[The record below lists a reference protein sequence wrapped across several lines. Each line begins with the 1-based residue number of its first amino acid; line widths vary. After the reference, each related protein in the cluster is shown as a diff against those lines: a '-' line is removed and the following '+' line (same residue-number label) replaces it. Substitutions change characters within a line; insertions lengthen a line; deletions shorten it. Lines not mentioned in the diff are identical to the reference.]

1 MTEQEAYQEHIRY
14 THDTYCRIVIRHA
27 SFDAAR
33 MLAARWKREISLE
46 YLTEEKFVP
55 LSTTDEYFQVSDYG
69 EAYLFSA
76 QGQTI
81 LLDSR
86 SLAAALARLLEQT
99 QEGKN
104 EVFYDCTL
112 CKQILLLLFFCWQGG
127 LARITAR
134 PIRHNAQVPDRNG
147 KIFYT
152 SIASLSHIS
161 KAPLIVVIVS
171 AHSSDFFNSN
181 LPVFSALFINHKV
194 NMKFQ
199 TVLCCRKWFFPV
211 HQGSDTASNQF
222 LLPLHC
228 LF

>member
-33 MLAARWKREISLE
+33 MLAARRTCPK
-46 YLTEEKFVP
+46 P
-55 LSTTDEYFQVSDYG
+55 
-69 EAYLFSA
+69 
-76 QGQTI
+76 
-81 LLDSR
+81 
-86 SLAAALARLLEQT
+86 
-99 QEGKN
+99 N
-104 EVFYDCTL
+104 
-112 CKQILLLLFFCWQGG
+112 
-127 LARITAR
+127 AR

-147 KIFYT
+147 KFFYT
-152 SIASLSHIS
+152 SIASISHIS

-171 AHSSDFFNSN
+171 APSSDFFNSN